1 MALVANAGTS
11 ISQSFVTMFSDDV
24 KQAYQQM
31 SSKLVDSVRVVRNVT
46 GSTYKFHKLSK
57 GGSIKNKARFEDI
70 TVMSD
75 TSKSFPSGGAYTPSS
90 GGTAQNSVVTA
101 TLNNFHSGEYVDD
114 LDQFKTNI
122 DLRSTFSSAI
132 AAALSRAVDQEIID
146 TLNTNATTDQSPFNI
161 AGLTKANL
169 LLVHERLNSLDVPAN
184 DRVLVI
190 SPAALTDLLTDTNLV
205 SAADGQI
212 ANGALATGFIPSVF
226 GFRVVISNL
235 LSNTGTTSGVR
246 TCFAMQKEA
255 VGLALAQDITT
266 RIDYVPQKASSLVL
280 GTMSGGA
287 AVIDTDGVVTVNVTE

>member
-11 ISQSFVTMFSDDV
+11 LSNSFVTMFSDDV

-31 SSKLVDSVRVVRNVT
+31 TSKLVDSVRVVRNVT

-57 GGSIKNKARFEDI
+57 GGSIKNKARFEDL
-70 TVMSD
+70 TAMSE
-75 TSKSFPSGGAYTPSS
+75 TTKSLSGSGVYT
-90 GGTAQNSVVTA
+90 GGTAQNSIITA
-101 TLNNFHSGEYVDD
+101 TLNNFHSAEYVDD
-114 LDQFKTNI
+114 LDLFKTNI
-122 DLRSTFSSAI
+122 DLRSTFATAI
-132 AAALSRAVDQEIID
+132 AGALSRAVDQEIID

-161 AGLTKANL
+161 SGLTKANL
-169 LLVHERLNSLDVPAN
+169 LLIHERLNSLDVPNN

-205 SAADGQI
+205 SAADGVI

-226 GFRVVISNL
+226 GFRIVISNL

-266 RIDYVPQKASSLVL
+266 RIDYVPQKASSIVL
-280 GTMSGGA
+280 GTMSGGS
-287 AVIDTDGVVTVNVTE
+287 AVIDSEGVVTVNITE

>member
-11 ISQSFVTMFSDDV
+11 LSNSFVTMFSDDV

-31 SSKLVDSVRVVRNVT
+31 TSKLVDSVRVVRNVT

-57 GGSIKNKARFEDI
+57 GGSIKNKARFEDL
-70 TVMSD
+70 TAMSD
-75 TSKSFPSGGAYTPSS
+75 TSKSFASPGAYT
-90 GGTAQNSVVTA
+90 GGTAQNSIVTA
-101 TLNNFHSGEYVDD
+101 TLNNFHSAEYIDD
-114 LDQFKTNI
+114 LDLFKTNI
-122 DLRSTFSSAI
+122 DLRSTFASAI
-132 AAALSRAVDQEIID
+132 ASALSRAVDQEIID
-146 TLNTNATTDQSPFNI
+146 VLNTNATTDQSPFNLS

-169 LLVHERLNSLDVPAN
+169 LLIHERLNSLDVPTN

-190 SPAALTDLLTDTNLV
+190 SPAALTDLLTDTTLV
-205 SAADGQI
+205 SAADGLITNQ
-212 ANGALATGFIPSVF
+212 ALATGFIPSVF

-266 RIDYVPQKASSLVL
+266 RIDYVPQKASSIVL
-280 GTMSGGA
+280 GTMSGGS
-287 AVIDTDGVVTVNVTE
+287 AVIDTDGVVTVNITE

>member
-1 MALVANAGTS
+1 MSLVANAGTS

-57 GGSIKNKARFEDI
+57 GGSIKNKARFEDL
-70 TVMSD
+70 TAMSD
-75 TSKSFPSGGAYTPSS
+75 TSKSFTSPGAYT
-90 GGTAQNSVVTA
+90 GGTAQNSIVTA
-101 TLNNFHSGEYVDD
+101 TLNNFHSAEYVDD
-114 LDQFKTNI
+114 LDQFKTNV
-122 DLRSTFSSAI
+122 DLRATFSSAI
-132 AAALSRAVDQEIID
+132 ASALSRAVDQEIID
-146 TLNTNATTDQSPFNI
+146 VLNTNATTDQSPFNI

-169 LLVHERLNSLDVPAN
+169 LLVHERLNALDVPAN

-235 LSNTGTTSGVR
+235 LSSSGTTAGVR

-266 RIDYVPQKASSLVL
+266 RIDYVPQKASSIVL

>member
-1 MALVANAGTS
+1 MSLVSNAGTS

-57 GGSIKNKARFEDI
+57 GGSIKNKARFEDL
-70 TVMSD
+70 TAMSD
-75 TSKSFPSGGAYTPSS
+75 TSKSLTSPGAYT
-90 GGTAQNSVVTA
+90 GGTAQNSIVTA
-101 TLNNFHSGEYVDD
+101 TLNNFHSAEYVDD

-122 DLRSTFSSAI
+122 DLRATFASAI
-132 AAALSRAVDQEIID
+132 ASALSRAVDQEIID
-146 TLNTNATTDQSPFNI
+146 VLNTNATTDQSPFNVS
-161 AGLTKANL
+161 GLTKANL
-169 LLVHERLNSLDVPAN
+169 LLVHERLNALDVPAN

-235 LSNTGTTSGVR
+235 LSSSGTTAGVR

-266 RIDYVPQKASSLVL
+266 RIDYVPQKASSIVL